1 VGRTYARAVWAAVG
15 CGAVLDVSVVVCEWK
30 WTEVYFDAF
39 FEIRQAVAQ
48 GGIGD
53 GEKEYQAR
61 SGGC

>member
-1 VGRTYARAVWAAVG
+1 
-15 CGAVLDVSVVVCEWK
+15 VVVCEWK